1 MRRTVTPGLFC
12 ADLGRLV
19 AVAVKLYGGQYLRAL
34 DLDSLES
41 VGIETERLENRWRD
55 LLGFDRARDGS
66 PIEAGIRQK
75 HYDVGVVMREAAMLG
90 EFLGTARI
98 GDPDIRRDDDVRLRG
113 SPFGGRPGVLNI

>member
-66 PIEAGIRQK
+66 PIEAGIRQSIMTLVSSCEK
-75 HYDVGVVMREAAMLG
+75 PPCSAS
-90 EFLGTARI
+90 FL
-98 GDPDIRRDDDVRLRG
+98 
-113 SPFGGRPGVLNI
+113 VLPE